1 MRLDKNYQKVVSK
14 MSDKRLSEMDRQ
26 EILHV
31 IQTSKEKM
39 RKAEMN
45 GIMNEY
51 DVYANKVVIAKSY
64 LIDTDKI
71 EIGKIYKLKDGTE
84 DFFKVE
90 RLKGIFAWGF
100 RINHSDPEEGLPIS
114 LLKL

>member
-1 MRLDKNYQKVVSK
+1 MIE
-14 MSDKRLSEMDRQ
+14 KRLSDMDRL

-51 DVYANKVVIAKSY
+51 DVYANKVVIAESY
-64 LIDTDKI
+64 LIDTNEI
-71 EIGKIYKLKDGTE
+71 ELGKIYRLKDGTGNY
-84 DFFKVE
+84 FKVE
-90 RLKGIFAWGF
+90 RLKGVFAWGY
-100 RINHSDPEEGLPIS
+100 RINGAEAEEGLPIS
-114 LLKL
+114 LLQI

>member
-1 MRLDKNYQKVVSK
+1 MIE
-14 MSDKRLSEMDRQ
+14 KRLSDMDRQ

-51 DVYANKVVIAKSY
+51 DVYANKVVIAESY
-64 LIDTDKI
+64 LIDTNEI
-71 EIGKIYKLKDGTE
+71 ELGKIYRLKDGTGNY
-84 DFFKVE
+84 FKVE
-90 RLKGIFAWGF
+90 RLKGVFAWGY
-100 RINHSDPEEGLPIS
+100 RINGAEVEEGLPIS
-114 LLKL
+114 LLQI

>member
-1 MRLDKNYQKVVSK
+1 MTE
-14 MSDKRLSEMDRQ
+14 KRLSDMDRQ

-51 DVYANKVVIAKSY
+51 DVYANKVVIAESY
-64 LIDTDKI
+64 LIDTNEI
-71 EIGKIYKLKDGTE
+71 ELGKIYRLKDGTGNY
-84 DFFKVE
+84 FKVE
-90 RLKGIFAWGF
+90 RLKGVFAWGY
-100 RINHSDPEEGLPIS
+100 RINGAEAEEGLPIS
-114 LLKL
+114 LLQI

>member
-1 MRLDKNYQKVVSK
+1 MIE
-14 MSDKRLSEMDRQ
+14 KRLSDMDRQ

-51 DVYANKVVIAKSY
+51 DVYANKVVIAESY
-64 LIDTDKI
+64 LIDTNEI
-71 EIGKIYKLKDGTE
+71 ELGKIYRLKDGTGNY
-84 DFFKVE
+84 FKVE
-90 RLKGIFAWGF
+90 RLKGVFAWGY
-100 RINHSDPEEGLPIS
+100 RINGAKAEEGLPIS
-114 LLKL
+114 LLQI

>member
-1 MRLDKNYQKVVSK
+1 MNE
-14 MSDKRLSEMDRQ
+14 KRLSEMDRQ

-51 DVYANKVVIAKSY
+51 DVYANKVVIAESY
-64 LIDTDKI
+64 LIDTNEI
-71 EIGKIYKLKDGTE
+71 EFGKIYRLKDGTG
-84 DFFKVE
+84 DYFKVE
-90 RLKGIFAWGF
+90 RLKGVFVWGY
-100 RINHSDPEEGLPIS
+100 RINGAEAEEGLPIS
-114 LLKL
+114 LLQI